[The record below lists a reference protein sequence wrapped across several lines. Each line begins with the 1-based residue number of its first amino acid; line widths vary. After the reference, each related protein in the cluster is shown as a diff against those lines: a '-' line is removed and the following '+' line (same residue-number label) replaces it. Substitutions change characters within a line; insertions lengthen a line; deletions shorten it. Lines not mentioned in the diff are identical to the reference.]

1 MGSMEKG
8 DQEDPPFRLQ
18 GFLFI
23 TMPERDRPEHGKR
36 ARGMPEHGTKAR
48 DTRVHG
54 MMAHGSW
61 QHRTLSSLP
70 L

>member
-23 TMPERDRPEHGKR
+23 TMPERDRPEHGTR
-36 ARGMPEHGTKAR
+36 ARGMPEHGTRA
-48 DTRVHG
+48 HG
-54 MMAHGSW
+54 MMAHGS
-61 QHRTLSSLP
+61 
-70 L
+70 